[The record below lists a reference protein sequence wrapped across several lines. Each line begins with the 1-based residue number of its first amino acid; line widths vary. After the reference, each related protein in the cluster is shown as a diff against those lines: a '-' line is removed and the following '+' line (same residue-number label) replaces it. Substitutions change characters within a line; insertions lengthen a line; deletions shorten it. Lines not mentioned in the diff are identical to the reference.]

1 MTGRAPPPW
10 LAEMQARFG
19 AVIRTPLDRST
30 NTLRATPEAYDPGAL
45 AEAMD
50 GPRAVAADRLAVYNR
65 QYWFR
70 LFGVMQTAFPLTSR
84 LLGHWHFNEHSG
96 RFLLAHPPRHW
107 DLDHAPDGFERFF
120 ADSLGEHP
128 HRDVLLDAAQLDA
141 AWRVIFR
148 APATV
153 PFQPSAADA
162 ARLLDARL
170 EGSPATAIVVERW
183 PLLALRSVAAAARG
197 EARVGVPERLAQPRW
212 WALVREVAGI
222 RQLTLEARE
231 AELLMLLREYPVRE
245 ALARLEA
252 GCSEAE
258 RVALPGN
265 AQRWLA
271 QGVARG
277 MWTGLAPGD

>member
-1 MTGRAPPPW
+1 MSGREPPPW

-30 NTLRATPEAYDPGAL
+30 NTLRATPAAYDPGAL

-70 LFGVMQTAFPLTSR
+70 LFGVLQTAFPLTSR
-84 LLGHWHFNEHSG
+84 LLGHWHFNEHSA

-107 DLDHAPDGFERFF
+107 DLDRAPDGFEDFL
-120 ADSLGEHP
+120 ADSLGEHA

-148 APATV
+148 APATA
-153 PFQPSAADA
+153 PFVPSAADA

-170 EGSPATAIVVERW
+170 QTSPATAIVVERHA
-183 PLLALRSVAAAARG
+183 LLALRGVAAAARG
-197 EARVGVPERLAQPRW
+197 ETRVAVPERLAQPRW
-212 WALVREVAGI
+212 WVLVREVAGI

-231 AELLMLLREYPVRE
+231 AELLLLLRDYTVRE

-258 RVALPGN
+258 RATLPGST
-265 AQRWLA
+265 QRWLA

-277 MWTGLAPGD
+277 MWTGLAPD